1 MSPSQL
7 PAAATHRQ
15 VRDEGVAPERC
26 DTIAVILDL
35 SPWSNNKS
43 KIIARRVSRPA
54 SSHEPARVLAKLGT
68 YVLRD
73 AGGRAGGWDLSNL
86 VRALRLAWAWG
97 VMTTTYAIQEMF
109 RRAVVRAT
117 LAPSIHNTQPW
128 RFVLRPGELDVYAD
142 RDRQL
147 AVLDPTGRQLHL
159 SVGCAVFNAQVSLA
173 ASGASPVV
181 RRLPDPTQPSLL
193 ASIDIGD
200 EPVDR
205 ELAALDPV
213 IGLRQTN
220 RRRFAS
226 GEVPPDVVDTLVA
239 AAEHEGVILYPVEQE
254 DDRMALARLV
264 QRADSHEISDPAY
277 RAELRA
283 WTTIDPARRDG
294 VRALVVP
301 HVDGTAGD
309 EVPIRD
315 FDSQGAGALP
325 AETRSG
331 REQCLLVLGTSTDRP
346 EAWLRAGEALERV
359 WLEATRVGYVASL
372 FSQPVEV
379 AAVRAQLRSELRLTM
394 HPHMVIRVGRAPVTP
409 ASRRRHVAE
418 VLDDRTAG

>member
-1 MSPSQL
+1 MSTSY
-7 PAAATHRQ
+7 
-15 VRDEGVAPERC
+15 
-26 DTIAVILDL
+26 AV
-35 SPWSNNKS
+35 
-43 KIIARRVSRPA
+43 
-54 SSHEPARVLAKLGT
+54 
-68 YVLRD
+68 
-73 AGGRAGGWDLSNL
+73 
-86 VRALRLAWAWG
+86 
-97 VMTTTYAIQEMF
+97 QETF

-128 RFVLRPGELDVYAD
+128 RFVLRSGVLDVYAD
-142 RDRQL
+142 RGRRL
-147 AVLDPTGRQLHL
+147 PVLDPTGRQLHL
-159 SVGCAVFNAQVSLA
+159 SVGCAVFNARVSLA
-173 ASGASPVV
+173 ASGVSTAV
-181 RRLPDPTQPSLL
+181 RRLPDPAQPTLL
-193 ASIDIGD
+193 ASIEVGD
-200 EPVDR
+200 EGVDR

-226 GEVPPDVVDTLVA
+226 GEVPPEVVDTLVS
-239 AAEHEGVILYPVEQE
+239 AAEREGAILDPVELD

-264 QRADSHEISDPAY
+264 QRADSFEISDPAY

-283 WTTIDPARRDG
+283 WTTTDPDRRDG

-301 HVDGTAGD
+301 HVDGSAGD

-315 FDSQGAGALP
+315 FDSQGKGGLP

-331 REQCLLVLGTSTDRP
+331 RDQCLLILGTTTDRA

-359 WLEATRVGYVASL
+359 WLEATRAGYVASL

-379 AAVRAQLRSELRLTM
+379 AAVRAQLRSDLRLSM
-394 HPHMVIRVGRAPVTP
+394 QPHMVIRVGRAPVTP

-418 VLDDRTAG
+418 VLDDRTTG